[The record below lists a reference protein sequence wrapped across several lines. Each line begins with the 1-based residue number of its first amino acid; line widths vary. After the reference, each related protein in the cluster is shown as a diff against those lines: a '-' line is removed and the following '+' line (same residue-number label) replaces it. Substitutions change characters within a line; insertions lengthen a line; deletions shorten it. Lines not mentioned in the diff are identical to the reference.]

1 MTAAF
6 INPSSFSYESAG
18 FTDDNAN
25 VYQTPTNPSFE
36 VWTNSSGDIESW
48 NITIRG
54 EELIIMSV
62 WAPQAGFPN
71 SGGDSI
77 APGEPLLYG
86 YDGENGYPG
95 TWAVSTTGITVPEP
109 ASGALQIAGLVVLA
123 GLALKKYL

>member
-62 WAPQAGFPN
+62 WAPQAG
-71 SGGDSI
+71 
-77 APGEPLLYG
+77 
-86 YDGENGYPG
+86 
-95 TWAVSTTGITVPEP
+95 VSELRRRLHC
-109 ASGALQIAGLVVLA
+109 SWGAA
-123 GLALKKYL
+123 ALRV